1 MRIPLA
7 KTGIYACGVSQQ
19 TGVASAKPGTAKQEN
34 SRLVDLY
41 RFLLADDM
49 STLFTKVNKIETEEY
64 ISFSMGS
71 PLFELVVGS
80 SNMPMTPDC
89 GLPTVIA
96 VDTGRVGMALI
107 ATGRIAYMNNP
118 PDWFVQYTKAY
129 EGLFDHPEMRGYI
142 EDIAHED
149 SVENADYLRQLKK
162 DFARALKNNEQMIY
176 YYVG

>member
-1 MRIPLA
+1 
-7 KTGIYACGVSQQ
+7 
-19 TGVASAKPGTAKQEN
+19 
-34 SRLVDLY
+34 
-41 RFLLADDM
+41 M

-89 GLPTVIA
+89 GMPKVIA

-107 ATGRIAYMNNP
+107 ALGEISGLDQVPEWLA
-118 PDWFVQYTKAY
+118 QYTKVY

-142 EDIAHED
+142 EDIGHED
-149 SVENADYLRQLKK
+149 PAENADYLRQLKK